1 MSQSALSSVQDAGS
15 VPRAGHTRVNA
26 QALTATARAVAANV
40 FGVEVGLVR
49 AFLRDDAGYLALTVH
64 LPLPL
69 SGTAGTAGSTVL
81 DRVRDR
87 RAEIGEQFSGLT
99 GSLVSR
105 VDVRVTGI
113 VGSAAERSR

>member
-1 MSQSALSSVQDAGS
+1 MSEAIPPPAPVAGP
-15 VPRAGHTRVNA
+15 VPRGGHTRVSA
-26 QALTATARAVAANV
+26 QALSGTARAVAANV
-40 FGVEVGLVR
+40 FGVDPRLVR

-69 SGTAGTAGSTVL
+69 AAAVGTPASTVL
-81 DRVRDR
+81 DRVRNR
-87 RAEIGEQFSGLT
+87 RAEIGEQFSDLT

-113 VGSAAERSR
+113 AHPAAERRP

>member
-1 MSQSALSSVQDAGS
+1 MSQSVPTPLREAASA
-15 VPRAGHTRVNA
+15 PRAGHTRVSA

-40 FGVEVGLVR
+40 FGVDPGLVR

-69 SGTAGTAGSTVL
+69 AGPAASAGPTVL
-81 DRVRDR
+81 DRVRSQR
-87 RAEIGEQFSGLT
+87 GEIGKQFSELT

-113 VGSAAERSR
+113 VDSAADRRR